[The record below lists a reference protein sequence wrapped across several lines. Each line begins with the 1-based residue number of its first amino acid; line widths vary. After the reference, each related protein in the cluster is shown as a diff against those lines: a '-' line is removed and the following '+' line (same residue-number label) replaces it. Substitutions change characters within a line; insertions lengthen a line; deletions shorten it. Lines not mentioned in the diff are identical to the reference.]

1 MGKGGQI
8 CRHQSGVTVYSSS
21 AVSPSSKGRAMPYE
35 TRTVAPVTLRIGA
48 EVEGITLAKP
58 LSNRQVDELHQA
70 WAEHQVLFFR
80 DQVLDVENV
89 RFMISYK
96 LNGSAKPLGA
106 DIGAHFDA

>member
-35 TRTVAPVTLRIGA
+35 TITVAPVTPRIGA

-80 DQVLDVENV
+80 N
-89 RFMISYK
+89 
-96 LNGSAKPLGA
+96 KPM
-106 DIGAHFDA
+106 DIGAHKRLGRDLRALPFPRR